1 MNQTER
7 MKNKLTTRKSTI
19 PVLILLIFFL
29 AGYLGF
35 SIYKTQT
42 VSKPTVTQLEKENTS
57 NQISDS
63 NLANWKIYTNTKYNY
78 QLTLAGGSWNFG
90 YSPPFDKQTDATKQW
105 SELGWTRIVTQTDDQ
120 SSNGFYHM
128 HFSIGVYNNPNHL
141 TLKEWSY
148 FTPWALEKISGK
160 PPGRYLSAA
169 QPSELMA
176 DNELLDLRK
185 KVQSYTYPDNFQ
197 ETSFQDLPA
206 LAVID
211 NLGGSLF
218 FIKDKYIFK
227 LEWSI
232 ADHDDP
238 NQPAANIFDQ
248 ILSSFRFL
256 D

>member
-1 MNQTER
+1 M
-7 MKNKLTTRKSTI
+7 
-19 PVLILLIFFL
+19 
-29 AGYLGF
+29 
-35 SIYKTQT
+35 
-42 VSKPTVTQLEKENTS
+42 
-57 NQISDS
+57 
-63 NLANWKIYTNTKYNY
+63 
-78 QLTLAGGSWNFG
+78 
-90 YSPPFDKQTDATKQW
+90 
-105 SELGWTRIVTQTDDQ
+105 TQTDDQ